1 MQSNILLGVKAR
13 ALLIALLFV
22 PLATPPA
29 SAQLPYTPVLDFS
42 CDFYYYYGSDIDPRY
57 DQYELLYC
65 EIVNSNQH
73 DITVDVSMTTDLNMQ
88 LSDETVTVSTQS
100 TEYVYVDFLRDRTTN
115 KGTHEV
121 ELTAIIT
128 RYASVMTCDSCEE
141 ETRTK
146 QVNIMP
152 WFEMDWNLKEDPYEA
167 IGSGDQDVCP
177 DNGNGDVVIEVSLDG
192 NEGSGLSVSVD
203 TNHELYSEHLD
214 YDDDRIP
221 EYDKGRDGALVIEV
235 LDDGGTIE
243 PGESGTVRVRMT
255 FVGLPEEPAL
265 FRLNLFASILVY
277 PTGLAGGS
285 DSCYRW
291 YYYGGYDCYSLSYR
305 CNTVENHGSLELIE
319 EERQDFT
326 DRLDQEQAESNLGH
340 PGGSLFVLVA
350 LLGAALSSRGHRPR
364 A

>member
-1 MQSNILLGVKAR
+1 MRVQ
-13 ALLIALLFV
+13 ALLMVLLFV
-22 PLATPPA
+22 PFSAPPA
-29 SAQLPYTPVLDFS
+29 EAQIPYTPVLDFS
-42 CDFYYYYGSDIDPRY
+42 CDFYYYGYDIDPRFDRY
-57 DQYELLYC
+57 QLIYC

-73 DITVDVSMTTDLNMQ
+73 DITVEISMTTDLSMDLQ
-88 LSDETVTVSTQS
+88 DETVTVSAQNTDV
-100 TEYVYVDFLRDRTTN
+100 VYVDFLRDRTTE
-115 KGTHEV
+115 KGTHQV

-146 QVNIMP
+146 QVNILA
-152 WFEMDWNLKEDPYEA
+152 WFEMDWNLKEDPYED
-167 IGSGDQDVCP
+167 IGRDGSQEVCP
-177 DNGNGDVVIEVSLDG
+177 DNGNGDVVLEVSLDG
-192 NEGSGLSVSVD
+192 NEGSALGVTLN
-203 TNHELYSEHLD
+203 TEHELYSEHLD

-221 EYDKGRDGALVIEV
+221 EYDKGRDGELVIEV

-243 PGESGTVRVRMT
+243 PGESGTVRIRMT

-265 FRLNLFASILVY
+265 FRLNLYGSIVVY
-277 PTGLAGGS
+277 PVAMDGGP
-285 DSCYRW
+285 DSCYGW
-291 YYYGGYDCYSLSYR
+291 YYSRADCYVLNYM
-305 CNTVENHGSLELIE
+305 CNTVENHGILDLIE

-326 DRLDQEQAESNLGH
+326 DRLDQEQAESSLGH

>member
-1 MQSNILLGVKAR
+1 MKAR
-13 ALLIALLFV
+13 AFLLALLLV
-22 PLATPPA
+22 PFATPPA
-29 SAQLPYTPVLDFS
+29 AAQIPYTPVLDFS

-57 DQYELLYC
+57 DQYDLLYC

-73 DITVDVSMTTDLNMQ
+73 DITVEISMATDLNMQ
-88 LSDETVTVSTQS
+88 LQDETVTVGAQS
-100 TEYVYVDFLRDRTTN
+100 TEYAFVDFLRDRTTT
-115 KGTHEV
+115 KGAHEV

-146 QVNIMP
+146 QINIMA

-167 IGSGDQDVCP
+167 IRNGPQEVCP
-177 DNGNGDVVIEVSLDG
+177 DNGNGDVVLEVSLDG
-192 NEGSGLSVSVD
+192 NEGSGLSVSVN

-221 EYDKGRDGALVIEV
+221 EYDEGRDGELVLEV

-243 PGESGTVRVRMT
+243 PGESGTLRIRMT

-265 FRLNLFASILVY
+265 FRLDLYGSILVY
-277 PTGLAGGS
+277 PSALEGGS
-285 DSCYRW
+285 DSCYSW
-291 YYYGGYDCYSLSYR
+291 YYYDYADCYNLVYR
-305 CNTVENHGSLELIE
+305 CNTVENHGILDLIE

-340 PGGSLFVLVA
+340 PGGALFVLVA
-350 LLGAALSSRGHRPR
+350 LFGAALSNRAQRPR
-364 A
+364 S